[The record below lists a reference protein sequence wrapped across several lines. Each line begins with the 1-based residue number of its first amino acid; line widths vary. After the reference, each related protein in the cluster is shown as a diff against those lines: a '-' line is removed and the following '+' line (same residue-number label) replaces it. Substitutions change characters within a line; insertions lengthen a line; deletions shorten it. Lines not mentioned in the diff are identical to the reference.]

1 MKFADKFKNNKQISV
16 ISKEIQKANLDKMDI
31 SQNEAIQFLEEE
43 KNKEKD
49 EKMRANYDYIITLIK
64 NWFANQASFNA
75 KKAQQ
80 TILKILSQ
88 KNESLNKNI
97 KSAIQNPNMIILA
110 KQMFKGENFVNYIIN
125 NYLSNNAKQQ
135 WELKRN

>member
-16 ISKEIQKANLDKMDI
+16 ISREIQKANLDKMEI

-97 KSAIQNPNMIILA
+97 KSAIQNPKMIILA
-110 KQMFKGENFVNYIIN
+110 KQMFKGENFVNHIIN